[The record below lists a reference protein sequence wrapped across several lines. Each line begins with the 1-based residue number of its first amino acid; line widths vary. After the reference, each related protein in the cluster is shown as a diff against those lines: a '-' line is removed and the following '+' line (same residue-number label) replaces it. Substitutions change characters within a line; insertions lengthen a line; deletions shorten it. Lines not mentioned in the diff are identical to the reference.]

1 MEALQAEIIAG
12 EHTDRRY
19 LDVAENILSH
29 IKSEPEN
36 MKHYTAMY
44 SVLSSMNSCAE
55 KWRYSEVLKRYCT
68 ERIIQNKSK
77 DASSLFKAVLLLE
90 AQGLRLDSYMQYIEL
105 QREPEKRFWIPRR
118 KQLEPVCRA
127 MQKLV
132 DGELDILSISLPP
145 GTGKAL
151 ADNTPVLTKDGWKMH
166 GELCVGDYVVSPD
179 GEYVKVLA
187 VHPKCE
193 MQYKVTTSDGEELI
207 CHGNHEWYVYNRHRT
222 KYEILKTVE
231 MHSDYEDT
239 RYIGRGHRYHY
250 MLPNVSP
257 VVGRDVKLNVAP
269 YVLGV
274 WLGDGV
280 NRTPTICGEKNDF
293 LIITSEFKRLGYA
306 LTWQTVHKTT
316 GVYYCGVENLR
327 NELRTYDMCH
337 SRKKKTKHIPDEYFC
352 ASVNDRLH
360 LLAGLIDT
368 DGCKLPDKNGYK
380 FSTCET
386 RLKDDFVKLVSTF
399 GWRCCVCEDKAHV
412 STSGIESKKSCYS
425 ISFMPTIEIP
435 CLLKRKQLKV
445 FSKQRRKAIKSIEPI
460 SGVYGNC
467 ITVEGGMYCVGH
479 RMIPTHNSTLEIFL
493 HSMMIGA
500 FPDSCSL
507 ASGHSGTLTNSIYD
521 GVNSILSDPDYLWH
535 DVYPAAGTIITNA
548 KEQTID
554 LGKKHRFSSL
564 TCRAIGASLTGATR
578 CEKLLTADDLVSGIE
593 EALSIER
600 LDKLWTAYTND
611 LKSRKK
617 LNCKE
622 LHLATRWSVHDP
634 IGRLQTMYADSPKAQ
649 FLVMPAV
656 DEDGESNFN
665 YRYGVGFDK
674 AYFEDMKNNLDD
686 CSWRALFMNQPIERE
701 GLLYN
706 EDELRRYFE
715 LPSDSPDAVISV
727 CDTKDKGADYCVM
740 PIAYQY
746 GNDFY
751 IEEIICDNSNPE
763 IVETRLVEV
772 LLRHK
777 VKLSRFESN
786 SAGGKI
792 AEKVQKEVKS
802 RGGITR
808 ITTKYSTAN
817 KATRIIVDSPFV
829 KEHFLFKDNSII
841 KNNKE
846 YKRAIGMLCSYTM
859 AGRNAHDDVPDA
871 FSMLSDFIQSFE
883 TQTVRVIQRPY

>member
-1 MEALQAEIIAG
+1 MEALQAEIMAG
-12 EHTDRRY
+12 EHTDKRY
-19 LDVAENILSH
+19 LDVADNILSH
-29 IKSEPEN
+29 IKAEPEN
-36 MKHYTAMY
+36 MKHYTALY
-44 SVLSSMNSCAE
+44 SVLSSMNNCAE
-55 KWRYSEVLKRYCT
+55 KWRYSETLKRYCT

-77 DASSLFKAVLLLE
+77 DANSLFKAVLLLE

-145 GTGKAL
+145 GTGK
-151 ADNTPVLTKDGWKMH
+151 
-166 GELCVGDYVVSPD
+166 
-179 GEYVKVLA
+179 
-187 VHPKCE
+187 
-193 MQYKVTTSDGEELI
+193 
-207 CHGNHEWYVYNRHRT
+207 
-222 KYEILKTVE
+222 
-231 MHSDYEDT
+231 
-239 RYIGRGHRYHY
+239 
-250 MLPNVSP
+250 
-257 VVGRDVKLNVAP
+257 
-269 YVLGV
+269 
-274 WLGDGV
+274 
-280 NRTPTICGEKNDF
+280 
-293 LIITSEFKRLGYA
+293 
-306 LTWQTVHKTT
+306 
-316 GVYYCGVENLR
+316 
-327 NELRTYDMCH
+327 
-337 SRKKKTKHIPDEYFC
+337 
-352 ASVNDRLH
+352 
-360 LLAGLIDT
+360 
-368 DGCKLPDKNGYK
+368 
-380 FSTCET
+380 
-386 RLKDDFVKLVSTF
+386 
-399 GWRCCVCEDKAHV
+399 
-412 STSGIESKKSCYS
+412 
-425 ISFMPTIEIP
+425 
-435 CLLKRKQLKV
+435 
-445 FSKQRRKAIKSIEPI
+445 
-460 SGVYGNC
+460 
-467 ITVEGGMYCVGH
+467 
-479 RMIPTHNSTLEIFL
+479 STLEIFL

-521 GVNSILSDPDYLWH
+521 GVNSVLSDPDYLWH
-535 DVYPAAGTIITNA
+535 DVYPSAGTIITNA

-808 ITTKYSTAN
+808 ITTKYSTTN
-817 KATRIIVDSPFV
+817 KATRIIVDSPFA
-829 KEHFLFKDNSII
+829 KEHFLFKDNSVI

-846 YKRAIGMLCSYTM
+846 YKRALGMLCSYTM

>member
-29 IKSEPEN
+29 IKAEPEN

-55 KWRYSEVLKRYCT
+55 KWRYSEILKRYCT

-77 DASSLFKAVLLLE
+77 DASSFFKAVLLLE

-145 GTGKAL
+145 GTGK
-151 ADNTPVLTKDGWKMH
+151 
-166 GELCVGDYVVSPD
+166 
-179 GEYVKVLA
+179 
-187 VHPKCE
+187 
-193 MQYKVTTSDGEELI
+193 
-207 CHGNHEWYVYNRHRT
+207 
-222 KYEILKTVE
+222 
-231 MHSDYEDT
+231 
-239 RYIGRGHRYHY
+239 
-250 MLPNVSP
+250 
-257 VVGRDVKLNVAP
+257 
-269 YVLGV
+269 
-274 WLGDGV
+274 
-280 NRTPTICGEKNDF
+280 
-293 LIITSEFKRLGYA
+293 
-306 LTWQTVHKTT
+306 
-316 GVYYCGVENLR
+316 
-327 NELRTYDMCH
+327 
-337 SRKKKTKHIPDEYFC
+337 
-352 ASVNDRLH
+352 
-360 LLAGLIDT
+360 
-368 DGCKLPDKNGYK
+368 
-380 FSTCET
+380 
-386 RLKDDFVKLVSTF
+386 
-399 GWRCCVCEDKAHV
+399 
-412 STSGIESKKSCYS
+412 
-425 ISFMPTIEIP
+425 
-435 CLLKRKQLKV
+435 
-445 FSKQRRKAIKSIEPI
+445 
-460 SGVYGNC
+460 
-467 ITVEGGMYCVGH
+467 
-479 RMIPTHNSTLEIFL
+479 STLEIFL

-634 IGRLQTMYADSPKAQ
+634 IGRLQLMYADSPKAQ

-674 AYFEDMKNNLDD
+674 EYFEDMKNNLDD

-829 KEHFLFKDNSII
+829 KEHFLFKDNSVI

>member
-1 MEALQAEIIAG
+1 METLQAEIIAG

-29 IKSEPEN
+29 IKAEPEN

-145 GTGKAL
+145 GTGK
-151 ADNTPVLTKDGWKMH
+151 
-166 GELCVGDYVVSPD
+166 
-179 GEYVKVLA
+179 
-187 VHPKCE
+187 
-193 MQYKVTTSDGEELI
+193 
-207 CHGNHEWYVYNRHRT
+207 
-222 KYEILKTVE
+222 
-231 MHSDYEDT
+231 
-239 RYIGRGHRYHY
+239 
-250 MLPNVSP
+250 
-257 VVGRDVKLNVAP
+257 
-269 YVLGV
+269 
-274 WLGDGV
+274 
-280 NRTPTICGEKNDF
+280 
-293 LIITSEFKRLGYA
+293 
-306 LTWQTVHKTT
+306 
-316 GVYYCGVENLR
+316 
-327 NELRTYDMCH
+327 
-337 SRKKKTKHIPDEYFC
+337 
-352 ASVNDRLH
+352 
-360 LLAGLIDT
+360 
-368 DGCKLPDKNGYK
+368 
-380 FSTCET
+380 
-386 RLKDDFVKLVSTF
+386 
-399 GWRCCVCEDKAHV
+399 
-412 STSGIESKKSCYS
+412 
-425 ISFMPTIEIP
+425 
-435 CLLKRKQLKV
+435 
-445 FSKQRRKAIKSIEPI
+445 
-460 SGVYGNC
+460 
-467 ITVEGGMYCVGH
+467 
-479 RMIPTHNSTLEIFL
+479 STLEIFL

-535 DVYPAAGTIITNA
+535 DVYPSAGTIITNA

-829 KEHFLFKDNSII
+829 KEHFLFKDNSVI

>member
-55 KWRYSEVLKRYCT
+55 KWRYSEILKRYCA

-145 GTGKAL
+145 GTGK
-151 ADNTPVLTKDGWKMH
+151 
-166 GELCVGDYVVSPD
+166 
-179 GEYVKVLA
+179 
-187 VHPKCE
+187 
-193 MQYKVTTSDGEELI
+193 
-207 CHGNHEWYVYNRHRT
+207 
-222 KYEILKTVE
+222 
-231 MHSDYEDT
+231 
-239 RYIGRGHRYHY
+239 
-250 MLPNVSP
+250 
-257 VVGRDVKLNVAP
+257 
-269 YVLGV
+269 
-274 WLGDGV
+274 
-280 NRTPTICGEKNDF
+280 
-293 LIITSEFKRLGYA
+293 
-306 LTWQTVHKTT
+306 
-316 GVYYCGVENLR
+316 
-327 NELRTYDMCH
+327 
-337 SRKKKTKHIPDEYFC
+337 
-352 ASVNDRLH
+352 
-360 LLAGLIDT
+360 
-368 DGCKLPDKNGYK
+368 
-380 FSTCET
+380 
-386 RLKDDFVKLVSTF
+386 
-399 GWRCCVCEDKAHV
+399 
-412 STSGIESKKSCYS
+412 
-425 ISFMPTIEIP
+425 
-435 CLLKRKQLKV
+435 
-445 FSKQRRKAIKSIEPI
+445 
-460 SGVYGNC
+460 
-467 ITVEGGMYCVGH
+467 
-479 RMIPTHNSTLEIFL
+479 STLEIFL

-634 IGRLQTMYADSPKAQ
+634 IGRLQAMYADSPKAQ

-846 YKRAIGMLCSYTM
+846 YKRALGMLCSYTM

>member
-1 MEALQAEIIAG
+1 MEALQAEIMAG

-19 LDVAENILSH
+19 LDVADNILSH
-29 IKSEPEN
+29 IKAEPEN
-36 MKHYTAMY
+36 MKHYTALY
-44 SVLSSMNSCAE
+44 SVLSSMNNCAE
-55 KWRYSEVLKRYCT
+55 KWRYSETLKRYCT

-145 GTGKAL
+145 GTGK
-151 ADNTPVLTKDGWKMH
+151 
-166 GELCVGDYVVSPD
+166 
-179 GEYVKVLA
+179 
-187 VHPKCE
+187 
-193 MQYKVTTSDGEELI
+193 
-207 CHGNHEWYVYNRHRT
+207 
-222 KYEILKTVE
+222 
-231 MHSDYEDT
+231 
-239 RYIGRGHRYHY
+239 
-250 MLPNVSP
+250 
-257 VVGRDVKLNVAP
+257 
-269 YVLGV
+269 
-274 WLGDGV
+274 
-280 NRTPTICGEKNDF
+280 
-293 LIITSEFKRLGYA
+293 
-306 LTWQTVHKTT
+306 
-316 GVYYCGVENLR
+316 
-327 NELRTYDMCH
+327 
-337 SRKKKTKHIPDEYFC
+337 
-352 ASVNDRLH
+352 
-360 LLAGLIDT
+360 
-368 DGCKLPDKNGYK
+368 
-380 FSTCET
+380 
-386 RLKDDFVKLVSTF
+386 
-399 GWRCCVCEDKAHV
+399 
-412 STSGIESKKSCYS
+412 
-425 ISFMPTIEIP
+425 
-435 CLLKRKQLKV
+435 
-445 FSKQRRKAIKSIEPI
+445 
-460 SGVYGNC
+460 
-467 ITVEGGMYCVGH
+467 
-479 RMIPTHNSTLEIFL
+479 STLEIFL

-634 IGRLQTMYADSPKAQ
+634 IGRLQLMYADSPKAQ

-763 IVETRLVEV
+763 IVETRLVEI

-808 ITTKYSTAN
+808 ITTKYSTTN

-829 KEHFLFKDNSII
+829 KEHFLFKDNSVI

>member
-1 MEALQAEIIAG
+1 VIISGEWKRWARMETLQAEIMAG
-12 EHTDRRY
+12 EHTDKRY
-19 LDVAENILSH
+19 LDVADNIFSH
-29 IKSEPEN
+29 IKAEPEN
-36 MKHYTAMY
+36 MKHYTALY
-44 SVLSSMNSCAE
+44 SVLSSMNNCAE

-77 DASSLFKAVLLLE
+77 DANSLFKAVLLLE

-145 GTGKAL
+145 GTGK
-151 ADNTPVLTKDGWKMH
+151 
-166 GELCVGDYVVSPD
+166 
-179 GEYVKVLA
+179 
-187 VHPKCE
+187 
-193 MQYKVTTSDGEELI
+193 
-207 CHGNHEWYVYNRHRT
+207 
-222 KYEILKTVE
+222 
-231 MHSDYEDT
+231 
-239 RYIGRGHRYHY
+239 
-250 MLPNVSP
+250 
-257 VVGRDVKLNVAP
+257 
-269 YVLGV
+269 
-274 WLGDGV
+274 
-280 NRTPTICGEKNDF
+280 
-293 LIITSEFKRLGYA
+293 
-306 LTWQTVHKTT
+306 
-316 GVYYCGVENLR
+316 
-327 NELRTYDMCH
+327 
-337 SRKKKTKHIPDEYFC
+337 
-352 ASVNDRLH
+352 
-360 LLAGLIDT
+360 
-368 DGCKLPDKNGYK
+368 
-380 FSTCET
+380 
-386 RLKDDFVKLVSTF
+386 
-399 GWRCCVCEDKAHV
+399 
-412 STSGIESKKSCYS
+412 
-425 ISFMPTIEIP
+425 
-435 CLLKRKQLKV
+435 
-445 FSKQRRKAIKSIEPI
+445 
-460 SGVYGNC
+460 
-467 ITVEGGMYCVGH
+467 
-479 RMIPTHNSTLEIFL
+479 STLEIFL

-593 EALSIER
+593 EALSIDR

-634 IGRLQTMYADSPKAQ
+634 IGRLQVMYADSPKAQ

-715 LPSDSPDAVISV
+715 LPSDSPDAIISV

-751 IEEIICDNSNPE
+751 IEEIICDNNNPE
-763 IVETRLVEV
+763 IVETRLVEI

-792 AEKVQKEVKS
+792 AEKVQKEVKT

-829 KEHFLFKDNSII
+829 KEHFLFKDNSVI

-846 YKRAIGMLCSYTM
+846 YKRALGMLCSYTM

-871 FSMLSDFIQSFE
+871 FSMLADFIQSFE

>member
-1 MEALQAEIIAG
+1 MEALQAEIMAG
-12 EHTDRRY
+12 EHTDKRY
-19 LDVAENILSH
+19 LDVADNVLSH
-29 IKSEPEN
+29 IKAEPEN
-36 MKHYTAMY
+36 MKHYTALY
-44 SVLSSMNSCAE
+44 SVLSSMNNCAE
-55 KWRYSEVLKRYCT
+55 KWRYSETLKRYCT

-77 DASSLFKAVLLLE
+77 DANSLFRAVLLLE

-132 DGELDILSISLPP
+132 DGELEILSISLPP
-145 GTGKAL
+145 GTGK
-151 ADNTPVLTKDGWKMH
+151 
-166 GELCVGDYVVSPD
+166 
-179 GEYVKVLA
+179 
-187 VHPKCE
+187 
-193 MQYKVTTSDGEELI
+193 
-207 CHGNHEWYVYNRHRT
+207 
-222 KYEILKTVE
+222 
-231 MHSDYEDT
+231 
-239 RYIGRGHRYHY
+239 
-250 MLPNVSP
+250 
-257 VVGRDVKLNVAP
+257 
-269 YVLGV
+269 
-274 WLGDGV
+274 
-280 NRTPTICGEKNDF
+280 
-293 LIITSEFKRLGYA
+293 
-306 LTWQTVHKTT
+306 
-316 GVYYCGVENLR
+316 
-327 NELRTYDMCH
+327 
-337 SRKKKTKHIPDEYFC
+337 
-352 ASVNDRLH
+352 
-360 LLAGLIDT
+360 
-368 DGCKLPDKNGYK
+368 
-380 FSTCET
+380 
-386 RLKDDFVKLVSTF
+386 
-399 GWRCCVCEDKAHV
+399 
-412 STSGIESKKSCYS
+412 
-425 ISFMPTIEIP
+425 
-435 CLLKRKQLKV
+435 
-445 FSKQRRKAIKSIEPI
+445 
-460 SGVYGNC
+460 
-467 ITVEGGMYCVGH
+467 
-479 RMIPTHNSTLEIFL
+479 STLEIFL

-593 EALSIER
+593 EALSVDR

-634 IGRLQTMYADSPKAQ
+634 IGRLQVMYADSPKAQ

-751 IEEIICDNSNPE
+751 IEEIICDNNNPE
-763 IVETRLVEV
+763 IVETRLVEI

-792 AEKVQKEVKS
+792 AEKVQKEVKT

-846 YKRAIGMLCSYTM
+846 YKRALGMLCSYTM

-871 FSMLSDFIQSFE
+871 FSMLADFIQSFE

>member
-1 MEALQAEIIAG
+1 MEALQAEIMAG

-29 IKSEPEN
+29 IKAEPEN

-145 GTGKAL
+145 GTGK
-151 ADNTPVLTKDGWKMH
+151 
-166 GELCVGDYVVSPD
+166 
-179 GEYVKVLA
+179 
-187 VHPKCE
+187 
-193 MQYKVTTSDGEELI
+193 
-207 CHGNHEWYVYNRHRT
+207 
-222 KYEILKTVE
+222 
-231 MHSDYEDT
+231 
-239 RYIGRGHRYHY
+239 
-250 MLPNVSP
+250 
-257 VVGRDVKLNVAP
+257 
-269 YVLGV
+269 
-274 WLGDGV
+274 
-280 NRTPTICGEKNDF
+280 
-293 LIITSEFKRLGYA
+293 
-306 LTWQTVHKTT
+306 
-316 GVYYCGVENLR
+316 
-327 NELRTYDMCH
+327 
-337 SRKKKTKHIPDEYFC
+337 
-352 ASVNDRLH
+352 
-360 LLAGLIDT
+360 
-368 DGCKLPDKNGYK
+368 
-380 FSTCET
+380 
-386 RLKDDFVKLVSTF
+386 
-399 GWRCCVCEDKAHV
+399 
-412 STSGIESKKSCYS
+412 
-425 ISFMPTIEIP
+425 
-435 CLLKRKQLKV
+435 
-445 FSKQRRKAIKSIEPI
+445 
-460 SGVYGNC
+460 
-467 ITVEGGMYCVGH
+467 
-479 RMIPTHNSTLEIFL
+479 STLEIFL

-535 DVYPAAGTIITNA
+535 DVYPSAGTIITNA

>member
-29 IKSEPEN
+29 IKAEPEN
-36 MKHYTAMY
+36 MKHYTALY
-44 SVLSSMNSCAE
+44 SVLSSMNNCAE
-55 KWRYSEVLKRYCT
+55 KWRYSETLKRYCT

-132 DGELDILSISLPP
+132 DGELDILSLSLPP
-145 GTGKAL
+145 GTGK
-151 ADNTPVLTKDGWKMH
+151 
-166 GELCVGDYVVSPD
+166 
-179 GEYVKVLA
+179 
-187 VHPKCE
+187 
-193 MQYKVTTSDGEELI
+193 
-207 CHGNHEWYVYNRHRT
+207 
-222 KYEILKTVE
+222 
-231 MHSDYEDT
+231 
-239 RYIGRGHRYHY
+239 
-250 MLPNVSP
+250 
-257 VVGRDVKLNVAP
+257 
-269 YVLGV
+269 
-274 WLGDGV
+274 
-280 NRTPTICGEKNDF
+280 
-293 LIITSEFKRLGYA
+293 
-306 LTWQTVHKTT
+306 
-316 GVYYCGVENLR
+316 
-327 NELRTYDMCH
+327 
-337 SRKKKTKHIPDEYFC
+337 
-352 ASVNDRLH
+352 
-360 LLAGLIDT
+360 
-368 DGCKLPDKNGYK
+368 
-380 FSTCET
+380 
-386 RLKDDFVKLVSTF
+386 
-399 GWRCCVCEDKAHV
+399 
-412 STSGIESKKSCYS
+412 
-425 ISFMPTIEIP
+425 
-435 CLLKRKQLKV
+435 
-445 FSKQRRKAIKSIEPI
+445 
-460 SGVYGNC
+460 
-467 ITVEGGMYCVGH
+467 
-479 RMIPTHNSTLEIFL
+479 STLEIFL

-535 DVYPAAGTIITNA
+535 DVYPSAGTIITNA

-674 AYFEDMKNNLDD
+674 EYFEDMKNNLDD

-715 LPSDSPDAVISV
+715 LPSDSPEAIISV

-829 KEHFLFKDNSII
+829 KEHFLFKDNSVI

-846 YKRAIGMLCSYTM
+846 YKRALGMLCSYTM

>member
-1 MEALQAEIIAG
+1 MEALQAEIMAG
-12 EHTDRRY
+12 EHTDKRY
-19 LDVAENILSH
+19 LDVADNILSH
-29 IKSEPEN
+29 IKAEPEN

-44 SVLSSMNSCAE
+44 SVLSSMNNCAE
-55 KWRYSEVLKRYCT
+55 KWRYSETLKRYCT
-68 ERIIQNKSK
+68 ERIIQNKSQ

-145 GTGKAL
+145 GTGK
-151 ADNTPVLTKDGWKMH
+151 
-166 GELCVGDYVVSPD
+166 
-179 GEYVKVLA
+179 
-187 VHPKCE
+187 
-193 MQYKVTTSDGEELI
+193 
-207 CHGNHEWYVYNRHRT
+207 
-222 KYEILKTVE
+222 
-231 MHSDYEDT
+231 
-239 RYIGRGHRYHY
+239 
-250 MLPNVSP
+250 
-257 VVGRDVKLNVAP
+257 
-269 YVLGV
+269 
-274 WLGDGV
+274 
-280 NRTPTICGEKNDF
+280 
-293 LIITSEFKRLGYA
+293 
-306 LTWQTVHKTT
+306 
-316 GVYYCGVENLR
+316 
-327 NELRTYDMCH
+327 
-337 SRKKKTKHIPDEYFC
+337 
-352 ASVNDRLH
+352 
-360 LLAGLIDT
+360 
-368 DGCKLPDKNGYK
+368 
-380 FSTCET
+380 
-386 RLKDDFVKLVSTF
+386 
-399 GWRCCVCEDKAHV
+399 
-412 STSGIESKKSCYS
+412 
-425 ISFMPTIEIP
+425 
-435 CLLKRKQLKV
+435 
-445 FSKQRRKAIKSIEPI
+445 
-460 SGVYGNC
+460 
-467 ITVEGGMYCVGH
+467 
-479 RMIPTHNSTLEIFL
+479 STLEIFL

-593 EALSIER
+593 EALSVDR

-634 IGRLQTMYADSPKAQ
+634 IGRLQLMYADSSKAQ

-846 YKRAIGMLCSYTM
+846 YKRALGMLCSYTM

-883 TQTVRVIQRPY
+883 TQTVKVIQRPY

>member
-29 IKSEPEN
+29 IKAEPEN

-44 SVLSSMNSCAE
+44 SVLSSMNNCAE
-55 KWRYSEVLKRYCT
+55 KWRYSEILKRYCT

-145 GTGKAL
+145 GTGK
-151 ADNTPVLTKDGWKMH
+151 
-166 GELCVGDYVVSPD
+166 
-179 GEYVKVLA
+179 
-187 VHPKCE
+187 
-193 MQYKVTTSDGEELI
+193 
-207 CHGNHEWYVYNRHRT
+207 
-222 KYEILKTVE
+222 
-231 MHSDYEDT
+231 
-239 RYIGRGHRYHY
+239 
-250 MLPNVSP
+250 
-257 VVGRDVKLNVAP
+257 
-269 YVLGV
+269 
-274 WLGDGV
+274 
-280 NRTPTICGEKNDF
+280 
-293 LIITSEFKRLGYA
+293 
-306 LTWQTVHKTT
+306 
-316 GVYYCGVENLR
+316 
-327 NELRTYDMCH
+327 
-337 SRKKKTKHIPDEYFC
+337 
-352 ASVNDRLH
+352 
-360 LLAGLIDT
+360 
-368 DGCKLPDKNGYK
+368 
-380 FSTCET
+380 
-386 RLKDDFVKLVSTF
+386 
-399 GWRCCVCEDKAHV
+399 
-412 STSGIESKKSCYS
+412 
-425 ISFMPTIEIP
+425 
-435 CLLKRKQLKV
+435 
-445 FSKQRRKAIKSIEPI
+445 
-460 SGVYGNC
+460 
-467 ITVEGGMYCVGH
+467 
-479 RMIPTHNSTLEIFL
+479 STLEIFL

-674 AYFEDMKNNLDD
+674 EYFEDMKNNLDD

-829 KEHFLFKDNSII
+829 KEHFLFKDNSVI
-841 KNNKE
+841 KNNKD
-846 YKRAIGMLCSYTM
+846 YKRALGMLCSYTM

>member
-1 MEALQAEIIAG
+1 MEALQAEIMAG
-12 EHTDRRY
+12 EHTDKRY

-29 IKSEPEN
+29 IKAEPEN

-145 GTGKAL
+145 GTGK
-151 ADNTPVLTKDGWKMH
+151 
-166 GELCVGDYVVSPD
+166 
-179 GEYVKVLA
+179 
-187 VHPKCE
+187 
-193 MQYKVTTSDGEELI
+193 
-207 CHGNHEWYVYNRHRT
+207 
-222 KYEILKTVE
+222 
-231 MHSDYEDT
+231 
-239 RYIGRGHRYHY
+239 
-250 MLPNVSP
+250 
-257 VVGRDVKLNVAP
+257 
-269 YVLGV
+269 
-274 WLGDGV
+274 
-280 NRTPTICGEKNDF
+280 
-293 LIITSEFKRLGYA
+293 
-306 LTWQTVHKTT
+306 
-316 GVYYCGVENLR
+316 
-327 NELRTYDMCH
+327 
-337 SRKKKTKHIPDEYFC
+337 
-352 ASVNDRLH
+352 
-360 LLAGLIDT
+360 
-368 DGCKLPDKNGYK
+368 
-380 FSTCET
+380 
-386 RLKDDFVKLVSTF
+386 
-399 GWRCCVCEDKAHV
+399 
-412 STSGIESKKSCYS
+412 
-425 ISFMPTIEIP
+425 
-435 CLLKRKQLKV
+435 
-445 FSKQRRKAIKSIEPI
+445 
-460 SGVYGNC
+460 
-467 ITVEGGMYCVGH
+467 
-479 RMIPTHNSTLEIFL
+479 STLEIFL

-507 ASGHSGTLTNSIYD
+507 ATGHSGTLTNSIYD

-535 DVYPAAGTIITNA
+535 DVYPSAGTIIPNA

-593 EALSIER
+593 EALSIDR
-600 LDKLWTAYTND
+600 LDKLWTAYTDD

-634 IGRLQTMYADSPKAQ
+634 IGRLQTMYADSPRAQ
-649 FLVMPAV
+649 FLAMPAV
-656 DEDGESNFN
+656 DDNGESNFN

-686 CSWRALFMNQPIERE
+686 CSWRALYMNQPIERE

-727 CDTKDKGADYCVM
+727 CDTKDTGTDYCVM

-846 YKRAIGMLCSYTM
+846 YKRALGMLCSYTM
-859 AGRNAHDDVPDA
+859 AGKNAHDDVPDA

-883 TQTVRVIQRPY
+883 TQTVRLIQRPY

>member
-1 MEALQAEIIAG
+1 MEALQAEIMAG
-12 EHTDRRY
+12 EHTDKRY
-19 LDVAENILSH
+19 LDVADNILSH
-29 IKSEPEN
+29 IKAEPEN
-36 MKHYTAMY
+36 MKHYTALY
-44 SVLSSMNSCAE
+44 SVLSSMNNCAE
-55 KWRYSEVLKRYCT
+55 KWRYSETLKRYCT

-77 DASSLFKAVLLLE
+77 DANSLFRAVLLLE

-145 GTGKAL
+145 GTGK
-151 ADNTPVLTKDGWKMH
+151 
-166 GELCVGDYVVSPD
+166 
-179 GEYVKVLA
+179 
-187 VHPKCE
+187 
-193 MQYKVTTSDGEELI
+193 
-207 CHGNHEWYVYNRHRT
+207 
-222 KYEILKTVE
+222 
-231 MHSDYEDT
+231 
-239 RYIGRGHRYHY
+239 
-250 MLPNVSP
+250 
-257 VVGRDVKLNVAP
+257 
-269 YVLGV
+269 
-274 WLGDGV
+274 
-280 NRTPTICGEKNDF
+280 
-293 LIITSEFKRLGYA
+293 
-306 LTWQTVHKTT
+306 
-316 GVYYCGVENLR
+316 
-327 NELRTYDMCH
+327 
-337 SRKKKTKHIPDEYFC
+337 
-352 ASVNDRLH
+352 
-360 LLAGLIDT
+360 
-368 DGCKLPDKNGYK
+368 
-380 FSTCET
+380 
-386 RLKDDFVKLVSTF
+386 
-399 GWRCCVCEDKAHV
+399 
-412 STSGIESKKSCYS
+412 
-425 ISFMPTIEIP
+425 
-435 CLLKRKQLKV
+435 
-445 FSKQRRKAIKSIEPI
+445 
-460 SGVYGNC
+460 
-467 ITVEGGMYCVGH
+467 
-479 RMIPTHNSTLEIFL
+479 STLEIFL

-593 EALSIER
+593 EALSVDR

-634 IGRLQTMYADSPKAQ
+634 IGRLQVMYADSPKAQ

-656 DEDGESNFN
+656 DEGGESNFN

-751 IEEIICDNSNPE
+751 IEEIICDNNNPE
-763 IVETRLVEV
+763 IVETRLVEI

-792 AEKVQKEVKS
+792 AEKVQKEVKT

-846 YKRAIGMLCSYTM
+846 YKRALGMLCSYTM

-871 FSMLSDFIQSFE
+871 FSMLADFIQSFE

>member
-29 IKSEPEN
+29 IKAEPEN

-145 GTGKAL
+145 GTGK
-151 ADNTPVLTKDGWKMH
+151 
-166 GELCVGDYVVSPD
+166 
-179 GEYVKVLA
+179 
-187 VHPKCE
+187 
-193 MQYKVTTSDGEELI
+193 
-207 CHGNHEWYVYNRHRT
+207 
-222 KYEILKTVE
+222 
-231 MHSDYEDT
+231 
-239 RYIGRGHRYHY
+239 
-250 MLPNVSP
+250 
-257 VVGRDVKLNVAP
+257 
-269 YVLGV
+269 
-274 WLGDGV
+274 
-280 NRTPTICGEKNDF
+280 
-293 LIITSEFKRLGYA
+293 
-306 LTWQTVHKTT
+306 
-316 GVYYCGVENLR
+316 
-327 NELRTYDMCH
+327 
-337 SRKKKTKHIPDEYFC
+337 
-352 ASVNDRLH
+352 
-360 LLAGLIDT
+360 
-368 DGCKLPDKNGYK
+368 
-380 FSTCET
+380 
-386 RLKDDFVKLVSTF
+386 
-399 GWRCCVCEDKAHV
+399 
-412 STSGIESKKSCYS
+412 
-425 ISFMPTIEIP
+425 
-435 CLLKRKQLKV
+435 
-445 FSKQRRKAIKSIEPI
+445 
-460 SGVYGNC
+460 
-467 ITVEGGMYCVGH
+467 
-479 RMIPTHNSTLEIFL
+479 STLEIFL

-507 ASGHSGTLTNSIYD
+507 ASGHSGTLTNSIYY
-521 GVNSILSDPDYLWH
+521 GVNSILSDPDCLWH
-535 DVYPAAGTIITNA
+535 DVYPSAGTIITNA

-829 KEHFLFKDNSII
+829 KEHFLFKDNSVI

-846 YKRAIGMLCSYTM
+846 YKRALGMLCSYTM

>member
-29 IKSEPEN
+29 IKAEPEN
-36 MKHYTAMY
+36 MKHYTALY
-44 SVLSSMNSCAE
+44 SVLSSMNNCAE
-55 KWRYSEVLKRYCT
+55 KWRYSETLKRYCT

-77 DASSLFKAVLLLE
+77 DASSFFKAVLLLE

-145 GTGKAL
+145 GTGK
-151 ADNTPVLTKDGWKMH
+151 
-166 GELCVGDYVVSPD
+166 
-179 GEYVKVLA
+179 
-187 VHPKCE
+187 
-193 MQYKVTTSDGEELI
+193 
-207 CHGNHEWYVYNRHRT
+207 
-222 KYEILKTVE
+222 
-231 MHSDYEDT
+231 
-239 RYIGRGHRYHY
+239 
-250 MLPNVSP
+250 
-257 VVGRDVKLNVAP
+257 
-269 YVLGV
+269 
-274 WLGDGV
+274 
-280 NRTPTICGEKNDF
+280 
-293 LIITSEFKRLGYA
+293 
-306 LTWQTVHKTT
+306 
-316 GVYYCGVENLR
+316 
-327 NELRTYDMCH
+327 
-337 SRKKKTKHIPDEYFC
+337 
-352 ASVNDRLH
+352 
-360 LLAGLIDT
+360 
-368 DGCKLPDKNGYK
+368 
-380 FSTCET
+380 
-386 RLKDDFVKLVSTF
+386 
-399 GWRCCVCEDKAHV
+399 
-412 STSGIESKKSCYS
+412 
-425 ISFMPTIEIP
+425 
-435 CLLKRKQLKV
+435 
-445 FSKQRRKAIKSIEPI
+445 
-460 SGVYGNC
+460 
-467 ITVEGGMYCVGH
+467 
-479 RMIPTHNSTLEIFL
+479 STLEIFL

-634 IGRLQTMYADSPKAQ
+634 IGRLQLMYADSPKAQ

-727 CDTKDKGADYCVM
+727 CDTKDKGVDYCVM

-846 YKRAIGMLCSYTM
+846 YKRALGMLCSYTM

>member
-1 MEALQAEIIAG
+1 MAG
-12 EHTDRRY
+12 EHTDKRY
-19 LDVAENILSH
+19 LDVADNILSH
-29 IKSEPEN
+29 IKAEPEN
-36 MKHYTAMY
+36 MKHYTALY
-44 SVLSSMNSCAE
+44 SVLSSMNNCAE
-55 KWRYSEVLKRYCT
+55 KWRYSETLKRYCT

-77 DASSLFKAVLLLE
+77 DANSLFKAVLLLE

-145 GTGKAL
+145 GTGK
-151 ADNTPVLTKDGWKMH
+151 
-166 GELCVGDYVVSPD
+166 
-179 GEYVKVLA
+179 
-187 VHPKCE
+187 
-193 MQYKVTTSDGEELI
+193 
-207 CHGNHEWYVYNRHRT
+207 
-222 KYEILKTVE
+222 
-231 MHSDYEDT
+231 
-239 RYIGRGHRYHY
+239 
-250 MLPNVSP
+250 
-257 VVGRDVKLNVAP
+257 
-269 YVLGV
+269 
-274 WLGDGV
+274 
-280 NRTPTICGEKNDF
+280 
-293 LIITSEFKRLGYA
+293 
-306 LTWQTVHKTT
+306 
-316 GVYYCGVENLR
+316 
-327 NELRTYDMCH
+327 
-337 SRKKKTKHIPDEYFC
+337 
-352 ASVNDRLH
+352 
-360 LLAGLIDT
+360 
-368 DGCKLPDKNGYK
+368 
-380 FSTCET
+380 
-386 RLKDDFVKLVSTF
+386 
-399 GWRCCVCEDKAHV
+399 
-412 STSGIESKKSCYS
+412 
-425 ISFMPTIEIP
+425 
-435 CLLKRKQLKV
+435 
-445 FSKQRRKAIKSIEPI
+445 
-460 SGVYGNC
+460 
-467 ITVEGGMYCVGH
+467 
-479 RMIPTHNSTLEIFL
+479 STLEIFL

-593 EALSIER
+593 EALSIDR

-634 IGRLQTMYADSPKAQ
+634 IGRLQVMYADSPKAQ

-751 IEEIICDNSNPE
+751 IEEIICDNNNPE

-846 YKRAIGMLCSYTM
+846 YKRALGMLCSYTM

>member
-44 SVLSSMNSCAE
+44 SVLSSMNNCAE

-77 DASSLFKAVLLLE
+77 DANSLFKAVLLLE

-145 GTGKAL
+145 GTGK
-151 ADNTPVLTKDGWKMH
+151 
-166 GELCVGDYVVSPD
+166 
-179 GEYVKVLA
+179 
-187 VHPKCE
+187 
-193 MQYKVTTSDGEELI
+193 
-207 CHGNHEWYVYNRHRT
+207 
-222 KYEILKTVE
+222 
-231 MHSDYEDT
+231 
-239 RYIGRGHRYHY
+239 
-250 MLPNVSP
+250 
-257 VVGRDVKLNVAP
+257 
-269 YVLGV
+269 
-274 WLGDGV
+274 
-280 NRTPTICGEKNDF
+280 
-293 LIITSEFKRLGYA
+293 
-306 LTWQTVHKTT
+306 
-316 GVYYCGVENLR
+316 
-327 NELRTYDMCH
+327 
-337 SRKKKTKHIPDEYFC
+337 
-352 ASVNDRLH
+352 
-360 LLAGLIDT
+360 
-368 DGCKLPDKNGYK
+368 
-380 FSTCET
+380 
-386 RLKDDFVKLVSTF
+386 
-399 GWRCCVCEDKAHV
+399 
-412 STSGIESKKSCYS
+412 
-425 ISFMPTIEIP
+425 
-435 CLLKRKQLKV
+435 
-445 FSKQRRKAIKSIEPI
+445 
-460 SGVYGNC
+460 
-467 ITVEGGMYCVGH
+467 
-479 RMIPTHNSTLEIFL
+479 STLEIFL

-634 IGRLQTMYADSPKAQ
+634 IGRLQAMYADSPKAQ

>member
-29 IKSEPEN
+29 IKAEPEN

-105 QREPEKRFWIPRR
+105 QREPEIRFWIPRR

-145 GTGKAL
+145 GTGK
-151 ADNTPVLTKDGWKMH
+151 
-166 GELCVGDYVVSPD
+166 
-179 GEYVKVLA
+179 
-187 VHPKCE
+187 
-193 MQYKVTTSDGEELI
+193 
-207 CHGNHEWYVYNRHRT
+207 
-222 KYEILKTVE
+222 
-231 MHSDYEDT
+231 
-239 RYIGRGHRYHY
+239 
-250 MLPNVSP
+250 
-257 VVGRDVKLNVAP
+257 
-269 YVLGV
+269 
-274 WLGDGV
+274 
-280 NRTPTICGEKNDF
+280 
-293 LIITSEFKRLGYA
+293 
-306 LTWQTVHKTT
+306 
-316 GVYYCGVENLR
+316 
-327 NELRTYDMCH
+327 
-337 SRKKKTKHIPDEYFC
+337 
-352 ASVNDRLH
+352 
-360 LLAGLIDT
+360 
-368 DGCKLPDKNGYK
+368 
-380 FSTCET
+380 
-386 RLKDDFVKLVSTF
+386 
-399 GWRCCVCEDKAHV
+399 
-412 STSGIESKKSCYS
+412 
-425 ISFMPTIEIP
+425 
-435 CLLKRKQLKV
+435 
-445 FSKQRRKAIKSIEPI
+445 
-460 SGVYGNC
+460 
-467 ITVEGGMYCVGH
+467 
-479 RMIPTHNSTLEIFL
+479 STLEIFL

-521 GVNSILSDPDYLWH
+521 GVNSILSDTDYLWH

-727 CDTKDKGADYCVM
+727 CDTKDKGVDYCVM

-829 KEHFLFKDNSII
+829 KEHFLFKDNSVI

>member
-1 MEALQAEIIAG
+1 MEALQAEIMAG

-55 KWRYSEVLKRYCT
+55 KWRYSEILKRYCT

-145 GTGKAL
+145 GTGK
-151 ADNTPVLTKDGWKMH
+151 
-166 GELCVGDYVVSPD
+166 
-179 GEYVKVLA
+179 
-187 VHPKCE
+187 
-193 MQYKVTTSDGEELI
+193 
-207 CHGNHEWYVYNRHRT
+207 
-222 KYEILKTVE
+222 
-231 MHSDYEDT
+231 
-239 RYIGRGHRYHY
+239 
-250 MLPNVSP
+250 
-257 VVGRDVKLNVAP
+257 
-269 YVLGV
+269 
-274 WLGDGV
+274 
-280 NRTPTICGEKNDF
+280 
-293 LIITSEFKRLGYA
+293 
-306 LTWQTVHKTT
+306 
-316 GVYYCGVENLR
+316 
-327 NELRTYDMCH
+327 
-337 SRKKKTKHIPDEYFC
+337 
-352 ASVNDRLH
+352 
-360 LLAGLIDT
+360 
-368 DGCKLPDKNGYK
+368 
-380 FSTCET
+380 
-386 RLKDDFVKLVSTF
+386 
-399 GWRCCVCEDKAHV
+399 
-412 STSGIESKKSCYS
+412 
-425 ISFMPTIEIP
+425 
-435 CLLKRKQLKV
+435 
-445 FSKQRRKAIKSIEPI
+445 
-460 SGVYGNC
+460 
-467 ITVEGGMYCVGH
+467 
-479 RMIPTHNSTLEIFL
+479 STLEIFL

-634 IGRLQTMYADSPKAQ
+634 IGRLQAMYADSPKAQ

>member
-29 IKSEPEN
+29 IKAEPEN

-55 KWRYSEVLKRYCT
+55 KWRYSEILKRYCT

-77 DASSLFKAVLLLE
+77 DASFLFKAVLLLE

-145 GTGKAL
+145 GTGK
-151 ADNTPVLTKDGWKMH
+151 
-166 GELCVGDYVVSPD
+166 
-179 GEYVKVLA
+179 
-187 VHPKCE
+187 
-193 MQYKVTTSDGEELI
+193 
-207 CHGNHEWYVYNRHRT
+207 
-222 KYEILKTVE
+222 
-231 MHSDYEDT
+231 
-239 RYIGRGHRYHY
+239 
-250 MLPNVSP
+250 
-257 VVGRDVKLNVAP
+257 
-269 YVLGV
+269 
-274 WLGDGV
+274 
-280 NRTPTICGEKNDF
+280 
-293 LIITSEFKRLGYA
+293 
-306 LTWQTVHKTT
+306 
-316 GVYYCGVENLR
+316 
-327 NELRTYDMCH
+327 
-337 SRKKKTKHIPDEYFC
+337 
-352 ASVNDRLH
+352 
-360 LLAGLIDT
+360 
-368 DGCKLPDKNGYK
+368 
-380 FSTCET
+380 
-386 RLKDDFVKLVSTF
+386 
-399 GWRCCVCEDKAHV
+399 
-412 STSGIESKKSCYS
+412 
-425 ISFMPTIEIP
+425 
-435 CLLKRKQLKV
+435 
-445 FSKQRRKAIKSIEPI
+445 
-460 SGVYGNC
+460 
-467 ITVEGGMYCVGH
+467 
-479 RMIPTHNSTLEIFL
+479 STLEIFL

-674 AYFEDMKNNLDD
+674 EYFEDMKNNLDD

-727 CDTKDKGADYCVM
+727 CDTKDKGVDYCVM

-829 KEHFLFKDNSII
+829 KEHFLFKDNSVI

>member
-1 MEALQAEIIAG
+1 MEALQAEIMAG
-12 EHTDRRY
+12 EHTDRCY

-29 IKSEPEN
+29 IKAEPEN

-145 GTGKAL
+145 GTGK
-151 ADNTPVLTKDGWKMH
+151 
-166 GELCVGDYVVSPD
+166 
-179 GEYVKVLA
+179 
-187 VHPKCE
+187 
-193 MQYKVTTSDGEELI
+193 
-207 CHGNHEWYVYNRHRT
+207 
-222 KYEILKTVE
+222 
-231 MHSDYEDT
+231 
-239 RYIGRGHRYHY
+239 
-250 MLPNVSP
+250 
-257 VVGRDVKLNVAP
+257 
-269 YVLGV
+269 
-274 WLGDGV
+274 
-280 NRTPTICGEKNDF
+280 
-293 LIITSEFKRLGYA
+293 
-306 LTWQTVHKTT
+306 
-316 GVYYCGVENLR
+316 
-327 NELRTYDMCH
+327 
-337 SRKKKTKHIPDEYFC
+337 
-352 ASVNDRLH
+352 
-360 LLAGLIDT
+360 
-368 DGCKLPDKNGYK
+368 
-380 FSTCET
+380 
-386 RLKDDFVKLVSTF
+386 
-399 GWRCCVCEDKAHV
+399 
-412 STSGIESKKSCYS
+412 
-425 ISFMPTIEIP
+425 
-435 CLLKRKQLKV
+435 
-445 FSKQRRKAIKSIEPI
+445 
-460 SGVYGNC
+460 
-467 ITVEGGMYCVGH
+467 
-479 RMIPTHNSTLEIFL
+479 STLEIFL

-535 DVYPAAGTIITNA
+535 DVYPSAGTIITNA

-817 KATRIIVDSPFV
+817 KATRIIVDSPFA
-829 KEHFLFKDNSII
+829 KEHFLFKDNSVI

-883 TQTVRVIQRPY
+883 TQTVRLIQRPY

>member
-1 MEALQAEIIAG
+1 MEALQAEIMAG

-55 KWRYSEVLKRYCT
+55 KWRYSEILKRYCT

-77 DASSLFKAVLLLE
+77 DANSLFKAVLLLE

-145 GTGKAL
+145 GTGK
-151 ADNTPVLTKDGWKMH
+151 
-166 GELCVGDYVVSPD
+166 
-179 GEYVKVLA
+179 
-187 VHPKCE
+187 
-193 MQYKVTTSDGEELI
+193 
-207 CHGNHEWYVYNRHRT
+207 
-222 KYEILKTVE
+222 
-231 MHSDYEDT
+231 
-239 RYIGRGHRYHY
+239 
-250 MLPNVSP
+250 
-257 VVGRDVKLNVAP
+257 
-269 YVLGV
+269 
-274 WLGDGV
+274 
-280 NRTPTICGEKNDF
+280 
-293 LIITSEFKRLGYA
+293 
-306 LTWQTVHKTT
+306 
-316 GVYYCGVENLR
+316 
-327 NELRTYDMCH
+327 
-337 SRKKKTKHIPDEYFC
+337 
-352 ASVNDRLH
+352 
-360 LLAGLIDT
+360 
-368 DGCKLPDKNGYK
+368 
-380 FSTCET
+380 
-386 RLKDDFVKLVSTF
+386 
-399 GWRCCVCEDKAHV
+399 
-412 STSGIESKKSCYS
+412 
-425 ISFMPTIEIP
+425 
-435 CLLKRKQLKV
+435 
-445 FSKQRRKAIKSIEPI
+445 
-460 SGVYGNC
+460 
-467 ITVEGGMYCVGH
+467 
-479 RMIPTHNSTLEIFL
+479 STLEIFL

-634 IGRLQTMYADSPKAQ
+634 IGRLQLMYADSPKAQ

-808 ITTKYSTAN
+808 ITTKYSTTN

-829 KEHFLFKDNSII
+829 KEHFLFKDNSVI

-846 YKRAIGMLCSYTM
+846 YKRALGMLCSYTM

>member
-29 IKSEPEN
+29 IKAEPEN

-55 KWRYSEVLKRYCT
+55 KWRYSEILKRYCT

-145 GTGKAL
+145 GTGK
-151 ADNTPVLTKDGWKMH
+151 
-166 GELCVGDYVVSPD
+166 
-179 GEYVKVLA
+179 
-187 VHPKCE
+187 
-193 MQYKVTTSDGEELI
+193 
-207 CHGNHEWYVYNRHRT
+207 
-222 KYEILKTVE
+222 
-231 MHSDYEDT
+231 
-239 RYIGRGHRYHY
+239 
-250 MLPNVSP
+250 
-257 VVGRDVKLNVAP
+257 
-269 YVLGV
+269 
-274 WLGDGV
+274 
-280 NRTPTICGEKNDF
+280 
-293 LIITSEFKRLGYA
+293 
-306 LTWQTVHKTT
+306 
-316 GVYYCGVENLR
+316 
-327 NELRTYDMCH
+327 
-337 SRKKKTKHIPDEYFC
+337 
-352 ASVNDRLH
+352 
-360 LLAGLIDT
+360 
-368 DGCKLPDKNGYK
+368 
-380 FSTCET
+380 
-386 RLKDDFVKLVSTF
+386 
-399 GWRCCVCEDKAHV
+399 
-412 STSGIESKKSCYS
+412 
-425 ISFMPTIEIP
+425 
-435 CLLKRKQLKV
+435 
-445 FSKQRRKAIKSIEPI
+445 
-460 SGVYGNC
+460 
-467 ITVEGGMYCVGH
+467 
-479 RMIPTHNSTLEIFL
+479 STLEIFL

-634 IGRLQTMYADSPKAQ
+634 IGRLQAMYADSPKAQ

-846 YKRAIGMLCSYTM
+846 YKRALGMLCSYTM

>member
-29 IKSEPEN
+29 IKAEPEN
-36 MKHYTAMY
+36 MKHYTALY
-44 SVLSSMNSCAE
+44 SVLSSMNNCAE
-55 KWRYSEVLKRYCT
+55 KWRYSEILKRYCT

-145 GTGKAL
+145 GTGK
-151 ADNTPVLTKDGWKMH
+151 
-166 GELCVGDYVVSPD
+166 
-179 GEYVKVLA
+179 
-187 VHPKCE
+187 
-193 MQYKVTTSDGEELI
+193 
-207 CHGNHEWYVYNRHRT
+207 
-222 KYEILKTVE
+222 
-231 MHSDYEDT
+231 
-239 RYIGRGHRYHY
+239 
-250 MLPNVSP
+250 
-257 VVGRDVKLNVAP
+257 
-269 YVLGV
+269 
-274 WLGDGV
+274 
-280 NRTPTICGEKNDF
+280 
-293 LIITSEFKRLGYA
+293 
-306 LTWQTVHKTT
+306 
-316 GVYYCGVENLR
+316 
-327 NELRTYDMCH
+327 
-337 SRKKKTKHIPDEYFC
+337 
-352 ASVNDRLH
+352 
-360 LLAGLIDT
+360 
-368 DGCKLPDKNGYK
+368 
-380 FSTCET
+380 
-386 RLKDDFVKLVSTF
+386 
-399 GWRCCVCEDKAHV
+399 
-412 STSGIESKKSCYS
+412 
-425 ISFMPTIEIP
+425 
-435 CLLKRKQLKV
+435 
-445 FSKQRRKAIKSIEPI
+445 
-460 SGVYGNC
+460 
-467 ITVEGGMYCVGH
+467 
-479 RMIPTHNSTLEIFL
+479 STLEIFL

-521 GVNSILSDPDYLWH
+521 GVNGILSDPDYLWH
-535 DVYPAAGTIITNA
+535 DVYPSAGTIITNA

-674 AYFEDMKNNLDD
+674 EYFEDMKNNLDD

-715 LPSDSPDAVISV
+715 LPSGSPDAVISV

-829 KEHFLFKDNSII
+829 KEHFLFKDNSVI

-846 YKRAIGMLCSYTM
+846 YKRALGMLCSYTM

>member
-29 IKSEPEN
+29 IKAEPEN

-145 GTGKAL
+145 GTGK
-151 ADNTPVLTKDGWKMH
+151 
-166 GELCVGDYVVSPD
+166 
-179 GEYVKVLA
+179 
-187 VHPKCE
+187 
-193 MQYKVTTSDGEELI
+193 
-207 CHGNHEWYVYNRHRT
+207 
-222 KYEILKTVE
+222 
-231 MHSDYEDT
+231 
-239 RYIGRGHRYHY
+239 
-250 MLPNVSP
+250 
-257 VVGRDVKLNVAP
+257 
-269 YVLGV
+269 
-274 WLGDGV
+274 
-280 NRTPTICGEKNDF
+280 
-293 LIITSEFKRLGYA
+293 
-306 LTWQTVHKTT
+306 
-316 GVYYCGVENLR
+316 
-327 NELRTYDMCH
+327 
-337 SRKKKTKHIPDEYFC
+337 
-352 ASVNDRLH
+352 
-360 LLAGLIDT
+360 
-368 DGCKLPDKNGYK
+368 
-380 FSTCET
+380 
-386 RLKDDFVKLVSTF
+386 
-399 GWRCCVCEDKAHV
+399 
-412 STSGIESKKSCYS
+412 
-425 ISFMPTIEIP
+425 
-435 CLLKRKQLKV
+435 
-445 FSKQRRKAIKSIEPI
+445 
-460 SGVYGNC
+460 
-467 ITVEGGMYCVGH
+467 
-479 RMIPTHNSTLEIFL
+479 STLEIFL

-593 EALSIER
+593 EALSIDR

-829 KEHFLFKDNSII
+829 KEHFLFKDNSVI

>member
-1 MEALQAEIIAG
+1 MEALQAEIMAG
-12 EHTDRRY
+12 EHTDKRY
-19 LDVAENILSH
+19 LDVADNILSH
-29 IKSEPEN
+29 IKAEPEN
-36 MKHYTAMY
+36 MKHYTALY
-44 SVLSSMNSCAE
+44 SVLSSMNNCAE
-55 KWRYSEVLKRYCT
+55 KWRYSETLKRYCT

-145 GTGKAL
+145 GTGK
-151 ADNTPVLTKDGWKMH
+151 
-166 GELCVGDYVVSPD
+166 
-179 GEYVKVLA
+179 
-187 VHPKCE
+187 
-193 MQYKVTTSDGEELI
+193 
-207 CHGNHEWYVYNRHRT
+207 
-222 KYEILKTVE
+222 
-231 MHSDYEDT
+231 
-239 RYIGRGHRYHY
+239 
-250 MLPNVSP
+250 
-257 VVGRDVKLNVAP
+257 
-269 YVLGV
+269 
-274 WLGDGV
+274 
-280 NRTPTICGEKNDF
+280 
-293 LIITSEFKRLGYA
+293 
-306 LTWQTVHKTT
+306 
-316 GVYYCGVENLR
+316 
-327 NELRTYDMCH
+327 
-337 SRKKKTKHIPDEYFC
+337 
-352 ASVNDRLH
+352 
-360 LLAGLIDT
+360 
-368 DGCKLPDKNGYK
+368 
-380 FSTCET
+380 
-386 RLKDDFVKLVSTF
+386 
-399 GWRCCVCEDKAHV
+399 
-412 STSGIESKKSCYS
+412 
-425 ISFMPTIEIP
+425 
-435 CLLKRKQLKV
+435 
-445 FSKQRRKAIKSIEPI
+445 
-460 SGVYGNC
+460 
-467 ITVEGGMYCVGH
+467 
-479 RMIPTHNSTLEIFL
+479 STLEIFL

-715 LPSDSPDAVISV
+715 LPSGSPDAVISV

-751 IEEIICDNSNPE
+751 IEEIICDNNNPE
-763 IVETRLVEV
+763 IVETRLVEI

-792 AEKVQKEVKS
+792 AEKVQKEVKT

-829 KEHFLFKDNSII
+829 KEHFLFKDNSVI

-846 YKRAIGMLCSYTM
+846 YKRALGMLCSYTM

-871 FSMLSDFIQSFE
+871 FSMLADFIQSFE

>member
-1 MEALQAEIIAG
+1 MEALQAEIMAG
-12 EHTDRRY
+12 EHTDKRY
-19 LDVAENILSH
+19 LDVADNILSH
-29 IKSEPEN
+29 IKAEPEN
-36 MKHYTAMY
+36 MKHYTALY
-44 SVLSSMNSCAE
+44 SVLSSMNNCAE
-55 KWRYSEVLKRYCT
+55 KWRYSETLKRYCT

-77 DASSLFKAVLLLE
+77 DANSLFKAVLLLE

-145 GTGKAL
+145 GTGK
-151 ADNTPVLTKDGWKMH
+151 
-166 GELCVGDYVVSPD
+166 
-179 GEYVKVLA
+179 
-187 VHPKCE
+187 
-193 MQYKVTTSDGEELI
+193 
-207 CHGNHEWYVYNRHRT
+207 
-222 KYEILKTVE
+222 
-231 MHSDYEDT
+231 
-239 RYIGRGHRYHY
+239 
-250 MLPNVSP
+250 
-257 VVGRDVKLNVAP
+257 
-269 YVLGV
+269 
-274 WLGDGV
+274 
-280 NRTPTICGEKNDF
+280 
-293 LIITSEFKRLGYA
+293 
-306 LTWQTVHKTT
+306 
-316 GVYYCGVENLR
+316 
-327 NELRTYDMCH
+327 
-337 SRKKKTKHIPDEYFC
+337 
-352 ASVNDRLH
+352 
-360 LLAGLIDT
+360 
-368 DGCKLPDKNGYK
+368 
-380 FSTCET
+380 
-386 RLKDDFVKLVSTF
+386 
-399 GWRCCVCEDKAHV
+399 
-412 STSGIESKKSCYS
+412 
-425 ISFMPTIEIP
+425 
-435 CLLKRKQLKV
+435 
-445 FSKQRRKAIKSIEPI
+445 
-460 SGVYGNC
+460 
-467 ITVEGGMYCVGH
+467 
-479 RMIPTHNSTLEIFL
+479 STLEIFL

-535 DVYPAAGTIITNA
+535 DVYPAAGTIITNV

-593 EALSIER
+593 EALSIDR

-634 IGRLQTMYADSPKAQ
+634 IGRLQLMYADSSKAQ

-674 AYFEDMKNNLDD
+674 VYFEDMKSNLDD

-715 LPSDSPDAVISV
+715 LPSDSPEAIISV

-751 IEEIICDNSNPE
+751 IEEIICDNNNPE
-763 IVETRLVEV
+763 IVETRLVEI

-792 AEKVQKEVKS
+792 AEKVQKEVKT

-829 KEHFLFKDNSII
+829 KEHFLFKDNSVI

-846 YKRAIGMLCSYTM
+846 YKRALGMLCSYTM

-871 FSMLSDFIQSFE
+871 FSMLADFIQSFE
-883 TQTVRVIQRPY
+883 MQTVRVIQRPY